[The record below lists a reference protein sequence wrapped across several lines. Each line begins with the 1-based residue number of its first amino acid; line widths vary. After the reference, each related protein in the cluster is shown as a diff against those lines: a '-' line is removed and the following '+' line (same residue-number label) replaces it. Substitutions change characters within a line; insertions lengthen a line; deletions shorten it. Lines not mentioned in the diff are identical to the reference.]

1 MTITD
6 MATASKRGAL
16 NQSVGRDQRHDEG
29 ASPRK
34 QQHRVRIDLN
44 NGDAQQ
50 KETSA
55 LAR

>member
-29 ASPRK
+29 ASPHK